1 VSGGRWI
8 LAVDLGNGGPKV
20 AVVSLDG
27 DVRGTAMRPVQ
38 VHIGL
43 DGAATQDAT
52 EWWDLLQEAAREVIG
67 ATDADPS
74 GLHAVAITGQWA
86 STIPVDKHGLPV
98 GPVLLWADTR
108 ARDLSA
114 RVVGGPVSVG
124 GYAPQKV
131 LPFIRTTSG
140 APSPNGADPTGHALL
155 LRERMPEI
163 YAQTAT
169 LLEPVDY
176 LGLRFTGRAAATP
189 ASMSASWLTDNRPGA
204 AHGYVDALVTRT
216 QRDRARLP
224 ELLPTGSVLGPL
236 LPEVAEALGVTASLG
251 GSGVPVVCG
260 TPDVHAAVVGSGAV
274 APYETHMAISTT
286 SWVSSRVPFK
296 RTDILH
302 SIAVIPGL
310 DSAHPL
316 VANNQETGGA
326 ALQWLREQII
336 APRDGLLGGGSG
348 IGDSGAAQETADPTF
363 EDLLALAATAP
374 AGSEGLLFMPWLN
387 GERSPVDDKVARGG
401 WLNVSLR
408 TDRAMLI
415 RSVLEGVALNAR
427 WLFEAYEKFL
437 RREVP
442 RVRLLGG
449 GAQSPLWCQI
459 YADVLGR
466 PVEQVPDARHA
477 QLRGAAL
484 WARICLGE
492 LRLEDVPALVPAAE
506 TFLPSPHD
514 RLTYGDMYAE
524 YVKLHGT
531 LKGLYARLNRT
542 LS

>member
-1 VSGGRWI
+1 MSGEPWI

-20 AVVSLDG
+20 AVVSLQG
-27 DVRGTAMRPVQ
+27 EVRRTAMRPVQ

-43 DGAATQDAT
+43 DGAATQDAV
-52 EWWDLLQEAAREVIG
+52 EWWQLLQEAAREAIEG
-67 ATDADPS
+67 ADADRAR
-74 GLHAVAITGQWA
+74 LHAVAITGQWA
-86 STIPVDKHGLPV
+86 STIPVDRHGEPV

-114 RVVGGPVSVG
+114 RVVGGAVNVS

-131 LPFIRTTSG
+131 LPFIRITSG
-140 APSPNGADPTGHALL
+140 APSLNGADPTGHALL
-155 LRERMPEI
+155 LRERMPTI
-163 YAQTAT
+163 YAKTAT

-189 ASMSASWLTDNRPGA
+189 ASMAASWLTDNRPGA

-216 QRDRARLP
+216 KRDRARLP

-236 LPEVAEALGVTASLG
+236 LPEVAEALGVAASLVG
-251 GSGVPVVCG
+251 DGVPVVCG

-296 RTDILH
+296 RTDLLH

-310 DSAHPL
+310 DPYHPL

-336 APRDGLLGGGSG
+336 APHDGLIGGGSG
-348 IGDSGAAQETADPTF
+348 IGASGAAEEKLDPTF
-363 EDLLALAATAP
+363 EEMLARAATAP

-415 RSVLEGVALNAR
+415 RSVLEGVAYNAR
-427 WLFEAYEKFL
+427 WLFESYEKFL
-437 RREVP
+437 KRDVP

-449 GAQSPLWCQI
+449 GAQSALWCQI

-466 PVEQVPDARHA
+466 PVEQVTDARHA

-484 WARICLGE
+484 WARISLGE
-492 LRLEDVPALVPAAE
+492 LRLEDVPDLVPAAE
-506 TFLPSPHD
+506 TFVPSAHT
-514 RLTYGDMYAE
+514 RMTYGDAYAE
-524 YVKLHGT
+524 YTKLHGT
-531 LKGLYARLNRT
+531 LKGLYGRLNKG

>member
-1 VSGGRWI
+1 MTGEPWI

-20 AVVSLDG
+20 AVVSLRG
-27 DVRGTAMRPVQ
+27 EVRRTAMRPVQ

-43 DGAATQDAT
+43 DGAATQDAV
-52 EWWDLLQEAAREVIG
+52 EWWELLQEAAREAIEG
-67 ATDADPS
+67 ADADRAR
-74 GLHAVAITGQWA
+74 LHAVAITGQWA
-86 STIPVDKHGLPV
+86 STIPVDKHGEPV

-114 RVVGGPVSVG
+114 RVVGGPVNVN

-131 LPFIRTTSG
+131 LPFIRITSG
-140 APSPNGADPTGHALL
+140 APSLNGADPTGHALL

-189 ASMSASWLTDNRPGA
+189 ASMAASWLTDNRPGA

-216 QRDRARLP
+216 KRDRARLP

-236 LPEVAEALGVTASLG
+236 LPQVAESLGVSASLG
-251 GSGVPVVCG
+251 GDGVPVVCG

-296 RTDILH
+296 RTDLLH

-310 DSAHPL
+310 DPNHPL

-336 APRDGLLGGGSG
+336 APHDGLIGGGSG
-348 IGDSGAAQETADPTF
+348 IGASGAAEEKLDPTF
-363 EDLLALAATAP
+363 EEMLALAATAP

-415 RSVLEGVALNAR
+415 RSVLEGVAYNAR
-427 WLFEAYEKFL
+427 WLFESYEKFL
-437 RREVP
+437 KRDVP

-449 GAQSPLWCQI
+449 GAQSALWCQI

-484 WARICLGE
+484 WARISLGE
-492 LRLEDVPALVPAAE
+492 LRLEDVPDLVPAAE
-506 TFLPSPHD
+506 TFVPSAHT
-514 RLTYGDMYAE
+514 RLTYGDAYAE
-524 YVKLHGT
+524 YTKLHGT
-531 LKGLYARLNRT
+531 LKGLYARLNGDH
-542 LS
+542 S